1 MLKVQ
6 SEGSEM
12 IITLNCK
19 DGELELDEDI
29 YNESCLVRDLVAHTQ
44 HWIAEHTKD
53 EVRSEIEELYYKWN
67 REIIMMKKLFYVK
80 KV

>member
-12 IITLNCK
+12 ITLNCK

-29 YNESCLVRDLVAHTQ
+29 YNESCLVRDLVDHTQ
-44 HWIAEHTKD
+44 YWIAGHTKD
-53 EVRSEIEELYYKWN
+53 EVRTEIEELYYK
-67 REIIMMKKLFYVK
+67 
-80 KV
+80 